1 MTEYLLLLGA
11 DQFLRERAYA
21 GGKAK
26 QSVIFKYGQQFK
38 MQNISTM
45 RILIFALMSIL

>member
-11 DQFLRERAYA
+11 DQFLSNMLTLV
-21 GGKAK
+21 AK

-38 MQNISTM
+38 MKNISTM
-45 RILIFALMSIL
+45 RILIFALMPIL